1 MYFNHMRTK
10 NIILAFSLVAIFFS
24 ASIAGFAENHWS
36 GVTIDGYKI
45 NFKGLYRVAET
56 ISQTNTDFHS
66 TISPA
71 DQVVKIGSETAGLSV
86 RLNDGFGNPV
96 SGHALRLISSL
107 SNEKISS
114 IPVSGTTD
122 QNGQLSF
129 KIFPGSEG
137 VAIYSVYDVTSD
149 VLLPEKAKVVYFS
162 ESDSILS
169 YASYKSSNNQ
179 FDISALGSPSGPI
192 DHFKFDDVP
201 VKIGVGENI
210 SLKLTALDSKEQVV
224 SGYLGKIRFF
234 IDGDNAGN
242 VDLPDDYTFTLQDQ
256 GIHTFSLAFSFK
268 QPGSYKLKIA
278 DLQNLAV
285 TDELSVDV
293 VAGGTQPSVS
303 GSSSVTITSPTTGM
317 SGNNIQVISGKAP
330 AGAKI
335 KILDNNVEIASVIA
349 DVTGNFS
356 FTTGLLD
363 DGEHKIYAAQVN
375 DIGTI
380 LNVSPTVTLQI
391 DTASAE
397 VSQIVLEPAGAVDP
411 ATLITVKLFTG
422 ENLSKAQVVVSGNV
436 YDLTKTNKGYYQGT
450 FSAPIEF
457 GEYKLSFVLVD
468 ELGNEA
474 KIKDETVLKVG
485 KISAPGKKDPVSVA
499 SNISNL
505 LATSGDHK
513 VTLTWTDSAS
523 LGSPVKNYRVYY
535 GLSPNQLTEVIDT
548 FTNST
553 TWYIPNLKNSTE
565 YYFAVVAVDM
575 KGDSGQNFGTIVS
588 SIPNP
593 IVTNQPAPKVKN
605 GSEGKEALDEMKKD
619 VSESGPEILWLI
631 IISALAGVF
640 YVQFAGKGKLC

>member
-1 MYFNHMRTK
+1 MRTK
-10 NIILAFSLVAIFFS
+10 NIILAFTLVAIFFS
-24 ASIAGFAENHWS
+24 VSMVAFAENYWS
-36 GVTIDGYKI
+36 RVTIDGYKI
-45 NFKGLYRVAET
+45 NFRGLNSVAET
-56 ISQTNTDFHS
+56 ISDVRTIIS
-66 TISPA
+66 TITPS
-71 DQVVKIGSETAGLSV
+71 DQVVKIGSEPASLSV
-86 RLNDGFGNPV
+86 QLNDDFGNPV

-114 IPVSGTTD
+114 IPASGTTD
-122 QNGQLSF
+122 QSGQLSF
-129 KIFPGSEG
+129 EIFPGSEG
-137 VAIYSVYDVTSD
+137 VAIYSFYDVTSD
-149 VLLPEKAKVVYFS
+149 VLLPEKAKVVYFNQ
-162 ESDSILS
+162 SDSILS

-179 FDISALGSPSGPI
+179 FDTSALGSPSGPI

-201 VKIGVGENI
+201 VKISVGENV
-210 SLKLTALDSKEQVV
+210 SLKLTAMDSKEQVA

-256 GIHTFSLAFSFK
+256 GSHTFSLAFSFK
-268 QPGSYKLKIA
+268 QPGTYKLKVA

-285 TDELSVDV
+285 IDELSVDV
-293 VAGGTQPSVS
+293 VAAGTQPSAS
-303 GSSSVTITSPTTGM
+303 GSSSSVTITSPTTGT

-349 DVTGNFS
+349 DVSGNFS
-356 FTTGLLD
+356 FTTGLLN

-411 ATLITVKLFTG
+411 ATLMTVKLFTG

-485 KISAPGKKDPVSVA
+485 KISGPAKKDPVSVT
-499 SNISNL
+499 SNINNL
-505 LATSGDHK
+505 IAKSGDHK

-523 LGSPVKNYRVYY
+523 LSSPVKNYRVYY
-535 GLSPNQLTEVIDT
+535 GVSPNQLTEVVDT

-553 TWYIPNLKNSTE
+553 TWYIPNLQNGTE

-575 KGDSGQNFGTIVS
+575 KGNSGDNFGTIVS

-593 IVTNQPAPKVKN
+593 VVSNQPAPEVKN
-605 GSEGKEALDEMKKD
+605 GYAGQEALDEMEKD

-640 YVQFAGKGKLC
+640 YVQFAGKRKLC